1 MRIVAKT
8 TYFNLN
14 YTMAEPTQFKDRE
27 GQQWVALA
35 GEAYIDG
42 TSGQRI
48 LDLSL
53 LFLEKG
59 LPRVAVDLSPTRVV
73 NSVGISRFIQMV
85 ETFEIKGGNIAFCG
99 ANNAVAKTLR
109 IMGLL
114 QKAVL
119 CDSIEE
125 AATTLPLPGGQR

>member
-1 MRIVAKT
+1 
-8 TYFNLN
+8 
-14 YTMAEPTQFKDRE
+14 MAESTQFRDRE
-27 GQQWVALA
+27 GQQWIALT
-35 GEAYIDG
+35 GDAYIDG
-42 TSGQRI
+42 NSGQRI
-48 LDLSL
+48 LDLAL
-53 LFLEKG
+53 VLLEKG

-85 ETFEIKGGNIAFCG
+85 ETFESGNIAFCG
-99 ANNAVAKTLR
+99 ASNAVAKTLR

-125 AATTLPLPGGQR
+125 AATTLPLSGGKR